1 MLKSETREIGGKR
14 YAVTQFGTQ
23 EGLQIFFWLGKLA
36 GPSIAALVK
45 QWQGKSISQAT
56 VGAALVELA
65 NGLQWADFNRLVQAC
80 AKCTKQVITKVDEH
94 GATETVSLP
103 LEKTIDTVAFAG
115 DYLSLVQW
123 LGFCLEVN
131 FASFFVGLGLTKLP
145 SSAAQE

>member
-23 EGLQIFFWLGKLA
+23 EGLQIFFWLGKLV

-45 QWQGKSISQAT
+45 QWQGKSIT
-56 VGAALVELA
+56 VNVVSAALTELA
-65 NGLQWADFNRLVQAC
+65 NGLQYADFNKLVQAC
-80 AKCTKQVITKVDEH
+80 AKCTKQVVTNAE
-94 GATETVSLP
+94 GETVSVP

-115 DYLSLVQW
+115 DYLSLMQW

>member
-45 QWQGKSISQAT
+45 QWQVKSISQST

-65 NGLQWADFNRLVQAC
+65 NGLQWADFNKLVQAC
-80 AKCTKQVITKVDEH
+80 AKCTKQVLVNAD
-94 GATETVSLP
+94 GETLNVP
-103 LEKTIDTVAFAG
+103 LSNTIDTVAFAG